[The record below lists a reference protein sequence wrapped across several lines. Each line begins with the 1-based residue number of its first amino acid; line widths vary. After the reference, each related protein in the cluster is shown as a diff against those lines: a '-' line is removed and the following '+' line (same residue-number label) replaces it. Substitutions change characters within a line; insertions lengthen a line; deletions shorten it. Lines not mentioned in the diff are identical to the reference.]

1 LYESRNVMRTK
12 MSYKRDIPFN
22 QLPPLPVDRE
32 KVETV
37 ATLRKSLAA
46 TAALAELKGLAHT
59 LGNPNIL
66 LNAVILLEA
75 KASSEIEN
83 IVTTHDKLYR
93 SLNLKGKGPDSA
105 TWEVLRYRD
114 AVKYGLEYIR
124 EHGFLHMRI
133 VADIQ
138 KVMEMNDAGFRKL
151 PGTRLLNA
159 ATGEAVYTPP
169 DDPDVINSLL
179 RNFDEHFNAGGDL
192 CPLIRMGI
200 LHHQFESIHPFYD
213 GNGRTGRI
221 LNLLYLLLH
230 GLLDTPVLFLSG
242 YVVRNQSDYYRG
254 LQLVREKGEWE
265 TWICYIL
272 EMVERSSRETI
283 RKIHE
288 INNLVER
295 THYAWR
301 QARPKLYDH
310 GLVDLLFEQ
319 PYCRIEHVMMRMNV
333 TRITASRYLGE
344 LVAAGLLV
352 RKNEWKESLFINEPM
367 MNLLGEW

>member
-1 LYESRNVMRTK
+1 MKREMRKGKNYDKET
-12 MSYKRDIPFN
+12 PFN
-22 QLPPLPVDRE
+22 RLPPLPIDRK
-32 KVETV
+32 KVETI
-37 ATLRKSLAA
+37 ATLRKSLRA
-46 TAALAELKGLAHT
+46 TKALAELKGLANT

-66 LNAVILLEA
+66 LNAVILREA

-93 SLNLKGKGPDSA
+93 SLNLTGKDPDAA
-105 TWEVLRYRD
+105 TWEVLRYRE
-114 AVKYGLEYIR
+114 AVKFGLDFIQN
-124 EHGFLHMRI
+124 HGFLHRRI

-151 PGTRLLNA
+151 PGTRLMNA
-159 ATGEAVYTPP
+159 ATGESVYTPP
-169 DDPDVINSLL
+169 DDPEVIKNLL
-179 RNFDEHFNAGGDL
+179 QNFDEHFNATDDL
-192 CPLIRMGI
+192 CPLIRMGV

-221 LNLLYLLLH
+221 LNLLFLLLH
-230 GLLDTPVLFLSG
+230 GQLDSPVLYLSG
-242 YVVRNQSDYYRG
+242 HIVRNKSEYYRC
-254 LQLVREKGEWE
+254 LQLVREKDDWE
-265 TWICYIL
+265 PWICYML
-272 EMVERSSRETI
+272 EVIERSSLETI

-295 THYAWR
+295 THNEIR
-301 QARPKLYDH
+301 KARPKLYNH
-310 GLVDLLFEQ
+310 ELIDLLFEQ
-319 PYCRIEHVMMRMNV
+319 PYCRIEHVMKRMEV

-352 RKNEWKESLFINEPM
+352 RKNEWKESLFINERM